1 MENMHTDVRVQ
12 RVDMLLVSRLST
24 LLRGIPAGNKI
35 LCTKIH
41 GRRAINMMRIPCDL
55 SV

>member
-1 MENMHTDVRVQ
+1 MENMHADVRVQ
-12 RVDMLLVSRLST
+12 RVD
-24 LLRGIPAGNKI
+24 KI

-55 SV
+55 CV